1 MDDNQIVELYLNRN
15 EEAITSTAE
24 KYGKRLRSIAHGFL
38 NDWQSAEECENDT
51 YLEAWNKI
59 PPHEPRTYLFMFLGR
74 IIRGIALD
82 RYRAE
87 SRKRKG
93 MVQCELTKELLE
105 CIPSKE
111 TVESK
116 IELDELTAVI
126 EQFLANCTTEQ
137 KRVFVCR
144 YWLCETIPQIS
155 KRYGIAQGTV
165 KTILFRI
172 RKALKRYLCNEG
184 YYV

>member
-15 EEAITSTAE
+15 EDAIARTAE
-24 KYGKRLRSIAHGFL
+24 KYGPRLRRIAHGLL

-74 IIRGIALD
+74 IMRSVALD

-87 SRKRKG
+87 SRRKKG
-93 MVQCELTKELLE
+93 MEQCELTKELLE

-111 TVESK
+111 TVEST
-116 IELDELTAVI
+116 IESDELTRVI
-126 EQFLANCTTEQ
+126 ERFLYNCTLEQ

-144 YWLCETIPQIS
+144 YWLCETIPQIG
-155 KRYGIAQGTV
+155 KRYGMAQGTV
-165 KTILFRI
+165 KTILFRM
-172 RKALKRYLCNEG
+172 RKALRKKLYSEG
-184 YYV
+184 FFV